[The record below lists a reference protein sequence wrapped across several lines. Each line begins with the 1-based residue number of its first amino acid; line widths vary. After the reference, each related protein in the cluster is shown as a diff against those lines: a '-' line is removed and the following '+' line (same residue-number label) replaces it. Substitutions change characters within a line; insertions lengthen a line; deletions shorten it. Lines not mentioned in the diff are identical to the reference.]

1 MIFMGCNGSFSLMIS
16 YVVISA
22 HFGIFWMFKAHS
34 RSLDKPGPPALN
46 TLEDITAAP
55 NTLRKSH
62 SCCACNGLV
71 VGLLGAG
78 GALS

>member
-1 MIFMGCNGSFSLMIS
+1 
-16 YVVISA
+16 
-22 HFGIFWMFKAHS
+22 MFKAHS

-78 GALS
+78 GGTQLSLAGKASEVL